1 MFTTF
6 ILMCHIMTKECMAL
20 QDIRGSLPTEEQCMA
35 RAVEMS
41 TDVTKELPFMVA
53 IQFKCLKEG
62 EPV

>member
-6 ILMCHIMTKECMAL
+6 ILMCHMMTKECMAF
-20 QDIRGSLPTEEQCMA
+20 QDIKGSLPTEEQCMA
-35 RAVEMS
+35 RSVEMS
-41 TDVTKELPFMVA
+41 TAVTKELPFMVA

>member
-20 QDIRGSLPTEEQCMA
+20 QDTRGSLPTEEQCMA

-41 TDVTKELPFMVA
+41 TDITKEFPFMVA
-53 IQFKCLKEG
+53 VQFKCLKEG